1 MATAQAI
8 REQEKTVSV
17 SLLRETIFTFRENSP
32 QKYFVTVTG
41 RDWNL
46 LLIQNGGWLASKRKK
61 LKSLLFIFLYL
72 WLKNIF
78 LFYF

>member
-41 RDWNL
+41 RD
-46 LLIQNGGWLASKRKK
+46 
-61 LKSLLFIFLYL
+61 
-72 WLKNIF
+72 
-78 LFYF
+78 